1 MERDPWFSEKN
12 CKGPFPTWGGEGS
25 TPLGCKADGG
35 GCHRSQGRSAGW
47 SFTEPPATG
56 TCKVCL
62 FDFFGSLHLLRGEEE
77 AESGKRREGERCPF
91 RYSKKK
97 KKKKKKKTAARKK
110 AEEENSRPFFSHP
123 PLSLSLSLSISTRFQ
138 LALRAALSSGADPN
152 EVEAT
157 GNTPL
162 HSAAFEGWAE
172 GVEALLKAGAKPLAS
187 NNAGDRPWHWAI
199 NMGHDDVADIIL
211 TAAAGG
217 PQAAEQGLVIVQD
230 HVPKVKEFFSKP
242 CWAHHPKPYKDFIEA
257 KRRSDAA
264 MRAAA
269 SAEGAGLLPG
279 L

>member
-1 MERDPWFSEKN
+1 MIFSGLFIFYGEK
-12 CKGPFPTWGGEGS
+12 K
-25 TPLGCKADGG
+25 K
-35 GCHRSQGRSAGW
+35 R
-47 SFTEPPATG
+47 
-56 TCKVCL
+56 K
-62 FDFFGSLHLLRGEEE
+62 
-77 AESGKRREGERCPF
+77 AESGEKERGVPSAIRRRRRRRRRRKLPRE
-91 RYSKKK
+91 KKQ
-97 KKKKKKKTAARKK
+97 KKKTLGR
-110 AEEENSRPFFSHP
+110 FSLTH
-123 PLSLSLSLSISTRFQ
+123 LSLSLSISTRFQ

-172 GVEALLKAGAKPLAS
+172 GIEALLKAGAKPLAS